1 MTKWILTFSYGLFCT
16 AVISYAM
23 AFNMEQFAGTIYINS
38 AFLGLFRMF
47 LNLSLGGLDYFVK
60 GLGRKK
66 LHQFAISYVVTMTAV
81 VLFMKSTS
89 YGNSTLI
96 TLATLSA
103 AGFCSQMFVVIGVIS
118 SELFPTSIR
127 NIAASFTSTVARFG
141 GIVSPN
147 LFVLEAYWI
156 GLPYLVI
163 VVCMSIYLVLFQLN
177 IPETKS
183 AVQSDAMP
191 EKSEWGRKSK
201 KGDKLLKSKTN
212 GQNV

>member
-23 AFNMEQFAGTIYINS
+23 TFNMEQFAGLIYINS
-38 AFLGLFRMF
+38 AILGTFRMF
-47 LNLSLGGLDYFVK
+47 LNLSIGSLDYFVK
-60 GLGRKK
+60 DLGRKK
-66 LHQFAISYVVTMTAV
+66 LNQFAVSYVVTMIGV
-81 VLFMKSTS
+81 VLVMKSTS

-103 AGFCSQMFVVIGVIS
+103 TAFCSQMFVIKGVIS
-118 SELFPTSIR
+118 TELFPTSIR
-127 NIAASFTSTVARFG
+127 NIAASFTFTVARFG

-147 LFVLEAYWI
+147 LFILETYWI

-163 VVCMSIYLVLFQLN
+163 VVSMAIYLVLFQLN

-183 AVQSDAMP
+183 TIQSDAMP
-191 EKSEWGRKSK
+191 EKSEWDRSSK
-201 KGDKLLKSKTN
+201 KKEDGAKLN
-212 GQNV
+212 GRCV